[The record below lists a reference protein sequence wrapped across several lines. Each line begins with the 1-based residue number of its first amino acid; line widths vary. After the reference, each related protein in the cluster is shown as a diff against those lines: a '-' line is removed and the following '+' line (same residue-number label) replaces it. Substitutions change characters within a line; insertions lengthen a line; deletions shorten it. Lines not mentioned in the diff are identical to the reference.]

1 MESNKIKDDQT
12 LLSIDDIYVSY
23 GEIPVLRGVSINI
36 KKGQILGIVG
46 ESGSG
51 KSTAIYTVLGILGNS
66 GQISRGKINYSGM
79 ELLSLSKEEMRKL
92 RGKELALIAQ
102 NPVES
107 FHPIRKIKSQLKEL
121 VRSHGGVSYEEAEE
135 RMLKLLWNMRL
146 ENGKNLLDSYAFEL
160 SGGMCQ
166 RVSIAMAMCLRPD
179 ILFADEPT
187 SALDVTVQAQVVE
200 ELMQL
205 RDTYQTSI
213 MIVSHNMGVIAHMSD
228 LIVVMYAGLVLESGT
243 PEKILGDAKH
253 PYTKNLI
260 HAIPRLHAPTAKGI
274 RTCIQDRT
282 APGCPYCECCFDCT
296 DICRNIMPSLYHVDT
311 MHQVRCH
318 RMSGEKK
325 L

>member
-1 MESNKIKDDQT
+1 MEGNEVKDNQI
-12 LLSIDDIYVSY
+12 LLSIDDIHVSY
-23 GEIPVLRGVSINI
+23 GETPILRGVSMDI

-51 KSTAIYTVLGILGNS
+51 KSTTIYAALGILGNN
-66 GQISRGKINYSGM
+66 GHLSRGRIIYRDM
-79 ELLSLSKEEMRKL
+79 ELSSLSKENMRRL
-92 RGKELALIAQ
+92 RGKELSLIAQ
-102 NPVES
+102 NPIES
-107 FHPIRKIKSQLKEL
+107 FHPIRKVKSQLREL
-121 VRSHGGVSYEEAEE
+121 VKSHGGITYEEAEE
-135 RMLKLLWNMRL
+135 RMLTLLRNMKL
-146 ENGKNLLDSYAFEL
+146 ENGQRLLNSYAFEL

-200 ELMQL
+200 ELMQI

-228 LIVVMYAGLVLESGT
+228 MIVVMYAGMILESGT
-243 PEKILGDAKH
+243 PEMLLGDARH

-260 HAIPRLHAPTAKGI
+260 HAIPRLRAPAPKGI
-274 RTCIQDRT
+274 YSCTPDRT
-282 APGCPYCECCFDCT
+282 APGCPYCECCPDCT
-296 DICRNIMPSLYHVDT
+296 SFCRKVMPPLYHVDT

-318 RMSGEKK
+318 RMSQEVKM
-325 L
+325 